1 MTDVA
6 VGTAPDRV
14 VSWTDEPPRRRRG
27 GRRTLVATHILL
39 VVTALA
45 MVAPF
50 IWMFL
55 TSFKTDKDLGIFP
68 PTWLPSSWR
77 LANYADA
84 LSVAPFGIYFRNSL
98 IIAVGHVVINLVLA
112 SLAGFALAR
121 YRFRGREAV
130 FLGFVAMLMIPT
142 YTKIVPQFLIAKTM
156 PLFGGNNILGEG
168 GSGWVNSW
176 WGLIVPGAVT
186 PFAVF
191 LFRQF
196 YLSIPRELED
206 AARIDGLGEWQIW
219 ARIASPLIKPA
230 FITAGL
236 LTFQE
241 SFNNFLWPLLITTQD
256 DKRVVQLGL
265 TVLKSS
271 GESFG
276 TQWNWLMAGTT
287 LASLP
292 MIVLFLLT
300 QRYFV
305 QGLATTGIK

>member
-1 MTDVA
+1 MTD
-6 VGTAPDRV
+6 PN
-14 VSWTDEPPRRRRG
+14 RRKA
-27 GRRTLVATHILL
+27 RTSPTTRVATYVLL
-39 VVTALA
+39 TFTALA

-50 IWMFL
+50 IWMIL
-55 TSFKTDKDLGIFP
+55 TSFKTDADIATNP

-77 LANYADA
+77 LANYTDA

-98 IIAVGHVVINLVLA
+98 TIAVGHVVINLVLA
-112 SLAGFALAR
+112 SLAGYALAR
-121 YRFRGREAV
+121 FRFRGRQTV

-142 YTKIVPQFLIAKTM
+142 YTKIVPQFLMAKTM
-156 PLFGGNNILGEG
+156 PLFGGNNIIGEG
-168 GSGWVNSW
+168 GSGWVNTW

-206 AARIDGLGEWQIW
+206 AARVDGLGEWRIW
-219 ARIASPLIKPA
+219 AQIASPLIKPA

-241 SFNNFLWPLLITTQD
+241 SFNNFLWPLLITTD
-256 DKRVVQLGL
+256 DNKRVVQLGL
-265 TVLKSS
+265 TVLKES
-271 GESFG
+271 GEGFT
-276 TQWNWLMAGTT
+276 TQWNLLMAGTT
-287 LASLP
+287 MASLP
-292 MIVLFLLT
+292 MVVLFLLT

>member
-1 MTDVA
+1 MTDPNA
-6 VGTAPDRV
+6 
-14 VSWTDEPPRRRRG
+14 RRARNSPTTR
-27 GRRTLVATHILL
+27 VATY
-39 VVTALA
+39 VVLTATALA

-50 IWMFL
+50 VWMIL
-55 TSFKTDKDLGIFP
+55 TSFKTDADIATNP

-77 LANYADA
+77 LANYTDA

-98 IIAVGHVVINLVLA
+98 FISVGHVVINLVLA
-112 SLAGFALAR
+112 SLAGYALAR
-121 YRFRGREAV
+121 YRFRGRQAV

-142 YTKIVPQFLIAKTM
+142 YTKIVPQFLMAKTM

-168 GSGWVNSW
+168 GSGWVNTW
-176 WGLIVPGAVT
+176 WGLIIPGAVT

-206 AARIDGLGEWQIW
+206 AARVDGLGEWRIW
-219 ARIASPLIKPA
+219 AQIASPLIKPA

-241 SFNNFLWPLLITTQD
+241 SFNNFLWPLLITTD
-256 DKRVVQLGL
+256 DSKRVVQLGL
-265 TVLKSS
+265 TVLKES
-271 GESFG
+271 GEGFT
-276 TQWNWLMAGTT
+276 TQWNLLMAGTAM
-287 LASLP
+287 ASLP
-292 MIVLFLLT
+292 MVVLFLLT

>member
-1 MTDVA
+1 MTDRA
-6 VGTAPDRV
+6 L
-14 VSWTDEPPRRRRG
+14 RRA
-27 GRRTLVATHILL
+27 RTSPTTRVATYVLL
-39 VVTALA
+39 TGTALA
-45 MVAPF
+45 MAAPF
-50 IWMFL
+50 IWMIL
-55 TSFKTDKDLGIFP
+55 TSFKTDADIATNP

-77 LANYADA
+77 WANYTDA
-84 LSVAPFGIYFRNSL
+84 LSVAPFGTYFRNSL
-98 IIAVGHVVINLVLA
+98 IIAVGHVTINLVLA
-112 SLAGFALAR
+112 SLAGYALAR

-142 YTKIVPQFLIAKTM
+142 YTKIVPQFLMAKTM
-156 PLFGGNNILGEG
+156 PLFGGNNIIGEG
-168 GSGWVNSW
+168 GSGWVDTW

-206 AARIDGLGEWQIW
+206 AARVDGLGEWAIW

-241 SFNNFLWPLLITTQD
+241 SFNNFLWPLLITTRD
-256 DKRVVQLGL
+256 DLRVVQLGL
-265 TVLKSS
+265 TVLKES
-271 GESFG
+271 GEGFT
-276 TQWNWLMAGTT
+276 TQWNLLMAGTAM
-287 LASLP
+287 ASLP

>member
-1 MTDVA
+1 MTD
-6 VGTAPDRV
+6 PN
-14 VSWTDEPPRRRRG
+14 RRKA
-27 GRRTLVATHILL
+27 RTSPTTRVATYVLL
-39 VVTALA
+39 TFTALA

-50 IWMFL
+50 IWMIL
-55 TSFKTDKDLGIFP
+55 TSFKTDAHIATNP

-77 LANYADA
+77 LANYTDA

-98 IIAVGHVVINLVLA
+98 TIAVGHVVINLVLA
-112 SLAGFALAR
+112 SLAGYALAR
-121 YRFRGREAV
+121 YRFRGRQAV

-142 YTKIVPQFLIAKTM
+142 YTKIVPQFLMAKTM

-168 GSGWVNSW
+168 GSGWVNTW
-176 WGLIVPGAVT
+176 WGLIIPGAVT

-196 YLSIPRELED
+196 YLAIPRELED
-206 AARIDGLGEWQIW
+206 AARVDGLGEWRIYAQ
-219 ARIASPLIKPA
+219 IASPLVKPA

-241 SFNNFLWPLLITTQD
+241 SFNNFLWPLLITTRD
-256 DKRVVQLGL
+256 DKRVIQLGL
-265 TVLKSS
+265 TVLKNS

-276 TQWNWLMAGTT
+276 THWNLLMAGTT

-305 QGLATTGIK
+305 RGLATTGIK

>member
-1 MTDVA
+1 MTDPNLRKA
-6 VGTAPDRV
+6 
-14 VSWTDEPPRRRRG
+14 
-27 GRRTLVATHILL
+27 RTSPTTRVATYVLL
-39 VVTALA
+39 TATALA

-50 IWMFL
+50 IWMIL
-55 TSFKTDKDLGIFP
+55 TSFKTDADIATNP

-77 LANYADA
+77 LANYSDA

-98 IIAVGHVVINLVLA
+98 TIAVGHVVINLVLA
-112 SLAGFALAR
+112 SLAGYALAR
-121 YRFRGREAV
+121 YRFRGRQAV

-142 YTKIVPQFLIAKTM
+142 YTKIVPQFLMAKTM

-168 GSGWVNSW
+168 GSGWVNTW
-176 WGLIVPGAVT
+176 WGLIIPGAVT

-206 AARIDGLGEWQIW
+206 AARVDGLGEWRIW
-219 ARIASPLIKPA
+219 AQIASPLIKPA

-241 SFNNFLWPLLITTQD
+241 SFNNFLWPLLITTD
-256 DKRVVQLGL
+256 DNKRVVQLGL
-265 TVLKSS
+265 TVLKES
-271 GESFG
+271 GEGFT
-276 TQWNWLMAGTT
+276 TQWNLLMAGTAM
-287 LASLP
+287 ASLP
-292 MIVLFLLT
+292 MVVLFLLT

>member
-1 MTDVA
+1 MTD
-6 VGTAPDRV
+6 PN
-14 VSWTDEPPRRRRG
+14 RRKA
-27 GRRTLVATHILL
+27 RTSQTTRVATYVLL
-39 VVTALA
+39 TFTAVA

-50 IWMFL
+50 IWMIL
-55 TSFKTDKDLGIFP
+55 TSFKTDADIATNP

-77 LANYADA
+77 LANYTDA

-98 IIAVGHVVINLVLA
+98 TIAVGHVVINLVLA
-112 SLAGFALAR
+112 SLAGYALAR
-121 YRFRGREAV
+121 YRFRGRQAV

-142 YTKIVPQFLIAKTM
+142 YTKIVPQFLMAKTM

-168 GSGWVNSW
+168 GSGWVNTW
-176 WGLIVPGAVT
+176 WGLIIPGAVT

-206 AARIDGLGEWQIW
+206 AARVDGLGEWRIW
-219 ARIASPLIKPA
+219 AQIASPLIKPA

-241 SFNNFLWPLLITTQD
+241 SFNNFLWPLLITTD
-256 DKRVVQLGL
+256 DNKRVVQLGL
-265 TVLKSS
+265 TVLKES
-271 GESFG
+271 GEGFT
-276 TQWNWLMAGTT
+276 TQWNLLMAGTT
-287 LASLP
+287 MASIP
-292 MIVLFLLT
+292 MVVLFLLT

>member
-1 MTDVA
+1 MSERAAGSRNRLT
-6 VGTAPDRV
+6 
-14 VSWTDEPPRRRRG
+14 PRMR
-27 GRRTLVATHILL
+27 VATHLL
-39 VVTALA
+39 LALTALA

-50 IWMFL
+50 IWMAL
-55 TSFKTDKDLGIFP
+55 TSFKTDRDIATFP
-68 PTWLPSSWR
+68 PTWLPSTWR
-77 LANYADA
+77 LANYTDA

-98 IIAVGHVVINLVLA
+98 IISVGHVVINLVLA

-130 FLGFVAMLMIPT
+130 FLGFIAMLMIPT

-156 PLFGGNNILGEG
+156 PLFGGNDWLGSG
-168 GSGWVNSW
+168 GSGWVNTW
-176 WGLIVPGAVT
+176 WGLIIPGAVT

-206 AARIDGLGEWQIW
+206 AARIDGLGEWSVW

-230 FITAGL
+230 FVTAGL

-241 SFNNFLWPLLITTQD
+241 SFNNFLWPLLITTD
-256 DKRVVQLGL
+256 DNKRVVQLGL
-265 TVLKSS
+265 TVLKES
-271 GESFG
+271 GEGFT
-276 TQWNWLMAGTT
+276 TQWNLLMAGTAM
-287 LASLP
+287 ASLP

>member
-1 MTDVA
+1 M
-6 VGTAPDRV
+6 
-14 VSWTDEPPRRRRG
+14 
-27 GRRTLVATHILL
+27 
-39 VVTALA
+39 
-45 MVAPF
+45 
-50 IWMFL
+50 
-55 TSFKTDKDLGIFP
+55 
-68 PTWLPSSWR
+68 
-77 LANYADA
+77 
-84 LSVAPFGIYFRNSL
+84 APFGTYFRNSL
-98 IIAVGHVVINLVLA
+98 IIAVGHVTINLVVA
-112 SLAGFALAR
+112 SLAGYALAR

-142 YTKIVPQFLIAKTM
+142 YTKIVPQFLMAKTM
-156 PLFGGNNILGEG
+156 PLFGGNNIIGEG
-168 GSGWVNSW
+168 GSGWVDTW

-206 AARIDGLGEWQIW
+206 AARVDGLGEWAIW

-241 SFNNFLWPLLITTQD
+241 SFNNFLWPLLITTRD
-256 DKRVVQLGL
+256 DLRVVQLGL
-265 TVLKSS
+265 TVLKES
-271 GESFG
+271 GEGFT
-276 TQWNWLMAGTT
+276 TQWNLLMAGTAM
-287 LASLP
+287 ASLP

>member
-1 MTDVA
+1 MTDQNA
-6 VGTAPDRV
+6 
-14 VSWTDEPPRRRRG
+14 RRI
-27 GRRTLVATHILL
+27 RTSPTTRVATY
-39 VVTALA
+39 VVLTATALA

-50 IWMFL
+50 IWMIL
-55 TSFKTDKDLGIFP
+55 TSFKTDADIATNP

-77 LANYADA
+77 LANYSDA

-98 IIAVGHVVINLVLA
+98 FIAVGHVVINLVLA

-121 YRFRGREAV
+121 YRFRGRQAV

-142 YTKIVPQFLIAKTM
+142 YTKIVPQFLMAKTM

-168 GSGWVNSW
+168 GSGWVNTW
-176 WGLIVPGAVT
+176 WGLIIPGAVT

-206 AARIDGLGEWQIW
+206 AARVDGLGEWRIW
-219 ARIASPLIKPA
+219 AQIASPLIKPA

-241 SFNNFLWPLLITTQD
+241 SFNNFLWPLLITTD
-256 DKRVVQLGL
+256 DNKRVVQLGL
-265 TVLKSS
+265 TVLKES
-271 GESFG
+271 GEGFT
-276 TQWNWLMAGTT
+276 TQWNLLMAGTAM
-287 LASLP
+287 ASLP
-292 MIVLFLLT
+292 MVVLFLLT

>member
-1 MTDVA
+1 MTD
-6 VGTAPDRV
+6 PN
-14 VSWTDEPPRRRRG
+14 RRKALTSPSTR
-27 GRRTLVATHILL
+27 VATYVLL
-39 VVTALA
+39 TFTALA

-50 IWMFL
+50 IWMIL
-55 TSFKTDKDLGIFP
+55 TSFKTDADIATNP

-77 LANYADA
+77 LANYTDA

-98 IIAVGHVVINLVLA
+98 TIAVGHVVINLVLA
-112 SLAGFALAR
+112 SLAGYALAR
-121 YRFRGREAV
+121 YRFRGRQAV

-142 YTKIVPQFLIAKTM
+142 YTKIVPQFLMAKTM

-168 GSGWVNSW
+168 GSGWVNTW
-176 WGLIVPGAVT
+176 WGLIIPGAVT

-206 AARIDGLGEWQIW
+206 AARVDGLGEWRIW
-219 ARIASPLIKPA
+219 AQIASPLIKPA

-241 SFNNFLWPLLITTQD
+241 SFNNFLWPLLITTD
-256 DKRVVQLGL
+256 DNKRVVQLGL
-265 TVLKSS
+265 TVLKES
-271 GESFG
+271 GEGFT
-276 TQWNWLMAGTT
+276 TQWNLLMAGTT
-287 LASLP
+287 MASIP
-292 MIVLFLLT
+292 MVVLFLLT

>member
-1 MTDVA
+1 MADPNA
-6 VGTAPDRV
+6 
-14 VSWTDEPPRRRRG
+14 RRA
-27 GRRTLVATHILL
+27 RTSPTTRVATY
-39 VVTALA
+39 VVLTATALA

-50 IWMFL
+50 VWMIL
-55 TSFKTDKDLGIFP
+55 TSFKTDADIATNP

-77 LANYADA
+77 LANYSDA

-98 IIAVGHVVINLVLA
+98 FIAVGHVVINLVLA
-112 SLAGFALAR
+112 SLAGYALAR
-121 YRFRGREAV
+121 YRFRGRQAV

-142 YTKIVPQFLIAKTM
+142 YTKIVPQFLMAKTM

-168 GSGWVNSW
+168 GSGWVNTW
-176 WGLIVPGAVT
+176 WGLIIPGAVT

-206 AARIDGLGEWQIW
+206 AARVDGLGEWRIW
-219 ARIASPLIKPA
+219 AQIASPLIKPA

-241 SFNNFLWPLLITTQD
+241 SFNNFLWPLLITTD
-256 DKRVVQLGL
+256 DNKRVVQLGL
-265 TVLKSS
+265 TVLKES
-271 GESFG
+271 GEGFT
-276 TQWNWLMAGTT
+276 TQWNLLMAGTAM
-287 LASLP
+287 ASLP
-292 MIVLFLLT
+292 MVVLFLLT